1 MKRNTNFLVGL
12 FLVIAICGVYALQV
26 YEILNDK
33 ASQAIQFFA
42 GMFSVYWATKTQG
55 AAAKEAVLL
64 NIEMANKKEKEQ
76 RFRRVEVLQRSCQNM
91 VFGMQEYCG
100 GQFNDV
106 VYKFYDAEEFGDMLV
121 EFNKIQ
127 KHEIKE
133 SHIHVFN
140 QYKDSV
146 SSYFYEVEKY
156 FVAKKK
162 FEKNR
167 VGDTSIL
174 GYQITEINE
183 HKLCSFV
190 MSCYFKRM
198 KFLYGKLTQDMF
210 L

>member
-1 MKRNTNFLVGL
+1 
-12 FLVIAICGVYALQV
+12 
-26 YEILNDK
+26 
-33 ASQAIQFFA
+33 
-42 GMFSVYWATKTQG
+42 
-55 AAAKEAVLL
+55 
-64 NIEMANKKEKEQ
+64 
-76 RFRRVEVLQRSCQNM
+76 M

-140 QYKDSV
+140 Q
-146 SSYFYEVEKY
+146 
-156 FVAKKK
+156 
-162 FEKNR
+162 
-167 VGDTSIL
+167 
-174 GYQITEINE
+174 